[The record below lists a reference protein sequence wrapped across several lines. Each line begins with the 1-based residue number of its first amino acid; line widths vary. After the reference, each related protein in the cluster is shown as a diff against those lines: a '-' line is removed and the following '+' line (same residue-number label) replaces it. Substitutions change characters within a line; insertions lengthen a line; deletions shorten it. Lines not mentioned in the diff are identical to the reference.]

1 MKRTLVG
8 SFSGFGVV
16 AFAIAALASSC
27 GGSSGESSAVDGGGA
42 DSTQPP
48 PEGSALGEQDATGTT
63 GDDGRDDGST
73 PTTDG
78 GGGAA
83 TDGGGGALNEGGGG
97 AANEGGTN
105 PESGGGTDAGHV
117 ADAGPDATEDA
128 AAGTDAG
135 HAADAGPDAA
145 GESGLLTCS
154 NASAVTTV
162 DAGAPPGVVAGMV
175 PGPGT
180 FIGGCQI
187 FPADNAWNEN
197 VSSSSIATTST
208 YTGIPQGTHLHPD
221 FGGWSPDGGGTYGIP
236 YNAVSH
242 GQPDVSITF
251 NQYASE
257 SDPGPGGWTTNPNG
271 GDTGVTAYPIPNG
284 AKIEGDPGAGQT
296 AGDDHLLV
304 LEQGAS
310 CGAPC
315 TLWETWDTV
324 GGSAPPWTAANGA
337 MWDLASNGLRPL
349 GWTSADAAGLSVFA
363 GLVKFDEVAAGVVT
377 HAIRVTFMNT
387 QAGYVLPATHFGG
400 KSALGGADPPMGL
413 RLRLK
418 GSFVT
423 TSFSGPGQIVA
434 QAMKTYGLIV
444 ADVGSDWYFQGDSD
458 DRWNDYDATDSFIG
472 ELLTDFANVTG
483 ADFQVLDTGV
493 PSNEGQ

>member
-1 MKRTLVG
+1 MKRTLAW
-8 SFSGFGVV
+8 SFSGSAV
-16 AFAIAALASSC
+16 AAVSFAIVTLASSC
-27 GGSSGESSAVDGGGA
+27 GGSSSESSAGDGGGT
-42 DSTQPP
+42 DWTQPP
-48 PEGSALGEQDATGTT
+48 DGDALGEQDAAGDTG
-63 GDDGRDDGST
+63 GEGQEGST
-73 PTTDG
+73 PANDGGGAANDG

-83 TDGGGGALNEGGGG
+83 NDGGGG
-97 AANEGGTN
+97 AANDGGAN
-105 PESGGGTDAGHV
+105 AEKDGGTDAGHV
-117 ADAGPDATEDA
+117 ADAGHDV
-128 AAGTDAG
+128 
-135 HAADAGPDAA
+135 DAGPDAA

-162 DAGAPPGVVAGMV
+162 DAGAAPGVVAGMV

-180 FIGGCQI
+180 FIAGCQI
-187 FPADNAWNEN
+187 FPADNAWNVN
-197 VSSSSIATTST
+197 VSSPSIVTTSS

-236 YNAVSH
+236 YNVVSH

-284 AKIEGDPGAGQT
+284 AKIEGDPGSGQT

-315 TLWETWDTV
+315 ALWETWDTV

-337 MWDLASNGLRPL
+337 MWDLGSNGLRPL

-377 HAIRVTFMNT
+377 HAIRVTFQNT
-387 QAGYVLPATHFGG
+387 QAGYVLPATHFAGL
-400 KSALGGADPPMGL
+400 SALGGADPPMGL
-413 RLRLK
+413 HLRLK

-423 TSFSGPGQIVA
+423 SSFSGPGQIVA
-434 QAMKTYGLIV
+434 QAMKTYGLVV
-444 ADVGSDWYFQGDSD
+444 ADIGSDWYFQGDSD
-458 DRWNDYDATDSFIG
+458 DRWNDYDVSDSYIG
-472 ELLTDFANVTG
+472 ELLTDFAKVTG
-483 ADFQVLDTGV
+483 ADFDVLDTGV